1 MVTHPSNARADRY
14 AMCGIVAIHRYA
26 AKGPPVDRGELDA
39 ICDHMAARGPD
50 GAGSWMSDDHCVGL
64 AHRRLAIIG
73 LGEQGAQP
81 MRLVNGCTG
90 RTDELVVTFNGE
102 IYNFVEL
109 RRNLLEQG
117 HRISGT
123 SDTEV
128 LLHLYEE
135 YGPHLVDR
143 LRGMFAFVLWD
154 ARRKRLVLARDGYGI
169 KPLYIADDGATIRV
183 ASQVRALAAGNG
195 ISRTPSHAAATGFF
209 LFGHVPEPHTVLE
222 AVKAVPAGSTVV
234 VENGRVLPPRP
245 FFSIPGEL
253 GASRPPAEQ
262 DEDFVRQALRDS
274 VRSHLVADVE
284 VGVFLSAGVDSSSLL
299 GLAAESA
306 GTLSAVTLGFRD
318 YEGTS
323 NDEVPLAARVASLY
337 GAKHTVAWIDEHDFR
352 ESLPEIKDAM
362 DQPSVDGVNT
372 WMVSRT
378 ARSLGLKVALSGLG
392 GDELFGGYS
401 SFESAPRRAA
411 LLRWPLAIPGLGSVA
426 GAAARRLLPFPV
438 SEKVR
443 GLFEFGDSLEGVWFV
458 ERSVFMPWELPAIL
472 GSERAR
478 YGWEQLNLSQCIARA
493 INPNP
498 GTDQRRIAALEAGL
512 YMRNQLLRDTDWA
525 SMAHSLEVRVPLV
538 DRFLLNSLA
547 PSILDRGTKQK
558 QVLASAPRPPLPA
571 DVVDRPKTGFSVPIA
586 RWLTNMEEP
595 APWRRIPSLSDAR
608 CPWAR
613 RWAYTVADH
622 FGLLE

>member
-1 MVTHPSNARADRY
+1 MVTHPSNAWADRY
-14 AMCGIVAIHRYA
+14 AMCGIVAIHRYV
-26 AKGPPVDRGELDA
+26 AKARPLTAGSSTPSATTWPRVVRT
-39 ICDHMAARGPD
+39 ARGLGCPTTI
-50 GAGSWMSDDHCVGL
+50 ASGSRD
-64 AHRRLAIIG
+64 RRLAIIG

-169 KPLYIADDGATIRV
+169 KPLYTADDGATIRV

-306 GTLSAVTLGFRD
+306 GTLSAVP
-318 YEGTS
+318 S
-323 NDEVPLAARVASLY
+323 AS
-337 GAKHTVAWIDEHDFR
+337 GITR
-352 ESLPEIKDAM
+352 ERATTRYLWRPASPA
-362 DQPSVDGVNT
+362 STG
-372 WMVSRT
+372 
-378 ARSLGLKVALSGLG
+378 RSTRS
-392 GDELFGGYS
+392 
-401 SFESAPRRAA
+401 
-411 LLRWPLAIPGLGSVA
+411 PGLTSTTSA
-426 GAAARRLLPFPV
+426 SPFP
-438 SEKVR
+438 
-443 GLFEFGDSLEGVWFV
+443 
-458 ERSVFMPWELPAIL
+458 RS
-472 GSERAR
+472 S
-478 YGWEQLNLSQCIARA
+478 
-493 INPNP
+493 
-498 GTDQRRIAALEAGL
+498 T
-512 YMRNQLLRDTDWA
+512 
-525 SMAHSLEVRVPLV
+525 
-538 DRFLLNSLA
+538 
-547 PSILDRGTKQK
+547 
-558 QVLASAPRPPLPA
+558 
-571 DVVDRPKTGFSVPIA
+571 
-586 RWLTNMEEP
+586 RW
-595 APWRRIPSLSDAR
+595 ISHQS
-608 CPWAR
+608 
-613 RWAYTVADH
+613 TV
-622 FGLLE
+622 